1 MATSEVILFQFSVP
15 SYCIEIQIPFEILW
29 LGTITLHYFVSSV
42 KVQSCFR
49 KVMTAENTAFKV
61 VDGAFGSLNQTRALE
76 EFSAIWQC
84 F

>member
-42 KVQSCFR
+42 KVQSCF
-49 KVMTAENTAFKV
+49 
-61 VDGAFGSLNQTRALE
+61 LNQTSALE
-76 EFSAIWQC
+76 EFSAIWQY